1 MRRLERERETGR
13 GDPEPKPK
21 PRLDSIRSEQE
32 KSAAEMLIK
41 LIIIQIN
48 GANGRECTARVRK
61 QQRKREGEGGRE
73 RSSFINTTFSCVF
86 SRSFF
91 CAHVYFYL
99 LACGA

>member
-21 PRLDSIRSEQE
+21 PRLNSIRSEQE

-61 QQRKREGEGGRE
+61 QQRKREAEREGGRE
-73 RSSFINTTFSCVF
+73 IFIHKYNV
-86 SRSFF
+86 
-91 CAHVYFYL
+91 
-99 LACGA
+99 